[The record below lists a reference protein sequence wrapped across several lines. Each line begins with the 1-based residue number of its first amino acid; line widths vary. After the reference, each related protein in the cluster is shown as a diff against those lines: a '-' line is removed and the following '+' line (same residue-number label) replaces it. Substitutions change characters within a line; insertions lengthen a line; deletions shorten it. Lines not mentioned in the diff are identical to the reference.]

1 MKLVQILLPVRDNRG
16 RKFKPESY
24 ARIGRELVKRFG
36 GLTAYMRSPAHGL
49 WKAGHAT
56 KRDDMIIFE
65 VMTRRVDRAW
75 WRRYRRSLEAIFRQ
89 DSIVVRVQDIDVI

>member
-16 RKFKPESY
+16 RKFKPEPY
-24 ARIGRELVKRFG
+24 ARIRRELVKRFG
-36 GLTAYMRSPAHGL
+36 GLTAYVRSPAHGL
-49 WKAGHAT
+49 WKSGLST

-75 WRRYRRSLEAIFRQ
+75 WRRYRRKLEVTFRQ
-89 DSIVVRVQDIDVI
+89 DTVVVRVQNIALL

>member
-24 ARIGRELVKRFG
+24 ARIRRELVRRFG
-36 GLTAYMRSPAHGL
+36 GLTAYVRSPAHGL
-49 WKAGHAT
+49 WKAGRAT

-65 VMTRRVDRAW
+65 VMTRRLNRAW
-75 WRRYRRSLEAIFRQ
+75 WRRYRRTLEVLFRQ
-89 DSIVVRVQDIDVI
+89 ESIVVRVQNIDVI